1 MLMSPLWHWQEAV
14 CAGGPGSLIVI
25 LSLTDIFPFW
35 THSAFT
41 AQPWILSV
49 KFCDTDRPSGD
60 ISEISNFHAAEK
72 KTCYMEL
79 FISKVILGIKSVWN
93 LSQLQVKTAAFCK
106 LVAQKCSVQ
115 EWNSPVVTSALLP
128 LLCLKASCWRLGAQS
143 SRWHLLG
150 EGVSASLITA
160 EYQQ

>member
-25 LSLTDIFPFW
+25 LSRTDIFPFW

-60 ISEISNFHAAEK
+60 ISEMSNFHAAEK
-72 KTCYMEL
+72 NTLDGAFYIEGHSRNQICLEP
-79 FISKVILGIKSVWN
+79 FPAVGENSSF
-93 LSQLQVKTAAFCK
+93 LQVGCTKVFCAGMK
-106 LVAQKCSVQ
+106 
-115 EWNSPVVTSALLP
+115 
-128 LLCLKASCWRLGAQS
+128 
-143 SRWHLLG
+143 
-150 EGVSASLITA
+150 
-160 EYQQ
+160 